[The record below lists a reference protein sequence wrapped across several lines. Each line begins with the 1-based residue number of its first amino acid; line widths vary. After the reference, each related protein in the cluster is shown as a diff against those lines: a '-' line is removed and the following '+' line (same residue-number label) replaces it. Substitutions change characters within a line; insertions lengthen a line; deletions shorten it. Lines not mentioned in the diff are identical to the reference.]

1 MIAQKQPDCVL
12 LAGRHHGLS
21 EGIRGLLES
30 AFEVVVMVADEMS
43 LLESAKRL
51 AAQLAVVDV
60 SLVREDGF
68 GAVRR
73 LREVCPTLKL
83 IVISAHNEISV
94 SQSALAAGADGFVLQ
109 RAIATDLLSA
119 VDAVRAGQRFV
130 SHSALAQPQL
140 ETCRSPTV
148 SENRSTPKTEITR

>member
-51 AAQLAVVDV
+51 AAQMAVVDM

-73 LREVCPTLKL
+73 LRGVCPTLKL
-83 IVISAHNEISV
+83 IVISPYDEISV
-94 SQSALAAGADGFVLQ
+94 SQSALEAGADGFVLQ
-109 RAIATDLLSA
+109 RTIAADLLSA

-130 SHSALAQPQL
+130 SPSVLTQPQL
-140 ETCRSPTV
+140 ENCRRPAV
-148 SENRSTPKTEITR
+148 STPKPEITR